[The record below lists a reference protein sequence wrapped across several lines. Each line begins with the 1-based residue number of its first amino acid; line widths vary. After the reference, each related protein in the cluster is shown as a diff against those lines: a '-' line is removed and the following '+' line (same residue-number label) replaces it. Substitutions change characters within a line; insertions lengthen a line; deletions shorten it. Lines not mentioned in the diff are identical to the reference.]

1 MTRSRTAL
9 FVSAIAAILC
19 VPMASHS
26 HFVLVS
32 PTPTLVLDSVGS
44 PLVDPPCGDNGI
56 AVPTGAVTSFA
67 PNETIEV
74 VLSETIFHP
83 GHYRVAIALDDP
95 ADLPQDPVVTPG
107 EGDICASAAIQD
119 PPVFPVLA
127 DGALVHDTQLAGPQ
141 SIFVTLPDVSCERC
155 TLQVIEFQRFRS
167 ALPCF
172 HYHCAEIRIPEPGAT
187 SASLAGVFA
196 IASLRATRRR
206 R

>member
-9 FVSAIAAILC
+9 LVSAIVAILC
-19 VPMASHS
+19 VPMASFS

-32 PTPTLVLDSVGS
+32 PTPTLVLDSAGS
-44 PLVDPPCGDNGI
+44 PLFDPPCGDNGI
-56 AVPTGAVTSFA
+56 ATPTGEITSFA
-67 PNETIEV
+67 PGETIEV
-74 VLSETIFHP
+74 VISETIFHP

-95 ADLPQDPVVTPG
+95 VELPQDPVVTPG

-155 TLQVIEFQRFRS
+155 TLQVLEFQRFRS

-172 HYHCAEIRIPEPGAT
+172 HYHCAEIRIPEPGAA
-187 SASLAGVFA
+187 SASLAGAFA
-196 IASLRATRRR
+196 IAGLGAARRR